1 MSEEN
6 KKVETELEENV
17 AIEKVKQELVRE
29 RVERA
34 KAGRLVRL
42 ERAHILF
49 VLFMLTVC
57 ILGAVVLLEMSYK
70 VAAIIGGV
78 AAMVMVIGLIMS
90 PQKNGKSRGG
100 S

>member
-6 KKVETELEENV
+6 KKVETKLEESV

-57 ILGAVVLLEMSYK
+57 ILGAVVLLEMRYE

-78 AAMVMVIGLIMS
+78 VAMVMVIGLVMS
-90 PQKNGKSRGG
+90 PRKNGKGEGG

>member
-6 KKVETELEENV
+6 NKVETKLEESV
-17 AIEKVKQELVRE
+17 VIEKVKQELVRE

-57 ILGAVVLLEMSYK
+57 ILGAVVLLEMRYE

-78 AAMVMVIGLIMS
+78 VAMVMVIGLVMS
-90 PQKNGKSRGG
+90 PQKNGKGEGG

>member
-6 KKVETELEENV
+6 KKVETKLEESV

-90 PQKNGKSRGG
+90 PQKNGKGKGG

>member
-6 KKVETELEENV
+6 KKAETELKENV

-90 PQKNGKSRGG
+90 PQKNGGGKGG

>member
-6 KKVETELEENV
+6 KKAETELEESV

-29 RVERA
+29 RVERV

-57 ILGAVVLLEMSYK
+57 ILGAVVLLEMSYE

-90 PQKNGKSRGG
+90 PQKNEKGKGG

>member
-1 MSEEN
+1 MSEEDR
-6 KKVETELEENV
+6 KVETEPEERI
-17 AIEKVKQELVRE
+17 AIEKVKRELIRE

-42 ERAHILF
+42 ERAHIMF
-49 VLFMLTVC
+49 VLFLLTVC
-57 ILGAVVLLEMSYK
+57 ILGSVVLLEMSYK
-70 VAAIIGGV
+70 AAAIIGGV

-90 PQKNGKSRGG
+90 PHRNGEGKGG

>member
-6 KKVETELEENV
+6 NKVEKELEESV
-17 AIEKVKQELVRE
+17 VIEKVKQELVRE

-49 VLFMLTVC
+49 VIFMLTVC
-57 ILGAVVLLEMSYK
+57 ILGAVVLLEMSYEA
-70 VAAIIGGV
+70 AAIIGGV
-78 AAMVMVIGLIMS
+78 VAMVMVIGLIMS
-90 PQKNGKSRGG
+90 PQKDGEGKGG

>member
-6 KKVETELEENV
+6 KKVETKLEESV

-78 AAMVMVIGLIMS
+78 VAMVMVIGLIMS
-90 PQKNGKSRGG
+90 PQKNGGSKGG

>member
-6 KKVETELEENV
+6 KKVETKLEESV
-17 AIEKVKQELVRE
+17 VIEKVKQELVRE

-57 ILGAVVLLEMSYK
+57 ILGAVILLEMSYK

-90 PQKNGKSRGG
+90 PQKSGEGKGG

>member
-6 KKVETELEENV
+6 KKAETELEESV

-49 VLFMLTVC
+49 VLFLLTVC

-90 PQKNGKSRGG
+90 PQKNGGGKGG